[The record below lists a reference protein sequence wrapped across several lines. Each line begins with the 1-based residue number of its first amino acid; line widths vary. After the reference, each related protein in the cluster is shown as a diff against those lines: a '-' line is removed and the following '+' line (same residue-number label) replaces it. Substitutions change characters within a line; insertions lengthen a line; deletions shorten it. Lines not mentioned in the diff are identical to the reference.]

1 MLNFNEADEQYAGTG
16 STDFSPMP
24 EGTVVDVLLTI
35 RPGGASD
42 DGFLTQSTK
51 SDAQY
56 LDLEFTVTNG
66 EFAKRKIWDKL
77 TVTGGSTDDNGK
89 SKAGSISMRKIRAML
104 ESCYNIEPRDM
115 SEEAKAVRV
124 LSSYGDLNNLIFKTS
139 VGTEE
144 YNEKVNNKLDRIIVP
159 GMPEYKQP
167 LGPDGLIRSPK
178 PSSAPAQATVAAT
191 PVAATGTVAEAPSQ
205 APANSSGKP
214 SWA

>member
-1 MLNFNEADEQYAGTG
+1 MLNFNEAEEQYSG
-16 STDFSPMP
+16 SGPTDFSPIP

-35 RPGGASD
+35 RPGGAG
-42 DGFLTQSTK
+42 DGGLLKQSQR

-56 LDLEFTVTNG
+56 LDCELTVTNG
-66 EFAKRKIWDKL
+66 EYAKRKIWTNL
-77 TVTGGSTDDNGK
+77 TVMGGSLDDNGK
-89 SKAGSISMRKIRAML
+89 SKAGNISMRTIRAML

-115 SEEAKAVRV
+115 SDAAKAVRV
-124 LSSYGDLNNLIFKTS
+124 LSSYGDLNNLVFKTS

-144 YNEKVNNKLDRIIVP
+144 YNEKVSNKIDRIIVP

-167 LGPDGLIRSPK
+167 LGPDGLVRSSK
-178 PSSAPAQATVAAT
+178 PSHAPVQAAVATAS
-191 PVAATGTVAEAPSQ
+191 PVAATGSVAEAPK

>member
-24 EGTVVDVLLTI
+24 EGTIVDVLLTI
-35 RPGGASD
+35 RPGGAG
-42 DGFLTQSTK
+42 DGGLLKQSQR

-56 LDLEFTVTNG
+56 LDCEFTVING
-66 EFAKRKIWDKL
+66 EFAKRKFWTNL
-77 TVTGGSTDDNGK
+77 TVMGGSLDDNGR
-89 SKAGSISMRKIRAML
+89 SKAGNISMRTIRAML

-139 VGTEE
+139 VGIKE
-144 YNEKVNNKLDRIIVP
+144 YNDKVSNKLDRIIVP

-178 PSSAPAQATVAAT
+178 PSSAPVQATATAT
-191 PVAATGTVAEAPSQ
+191 PVAATGAVAEAPQ